1 MPSNA
6 GRKFIDLIRQSTAK
20 WANWDPPIPVQVGA
34 YGRLNTETGELDIEG
49 NIYDPEF
56 QVMLDVVDGRL
67 KLADYP
73 AQIGAVEEDFIVC
86 TMGVRQNDLR
96 LDGEINIA
104 GLSQASI
111 KGEWQFQRGRRG
123 ALLIMHHPRQE
134 YVPRG
139 RVLET
144 LYKVPELK
152 DMHIV
157 VSTFKCPAFTMYLSD
172 KSGEKISLALTPSE
186 NPNEPQQWWSDTN
199 ASMLRKG
206 QHKDYMFTPLYGLKR
221 KLPLIRRLMRDSPIP
236 DPEGDDF
243 WVDVHVP
250 WDPLDEDGDEDSSYE
265 GEEEDGWVEAPE
277 RVEGNH
283 SESDSS

>member
-1 MPSNA
+1 MGHA

-20 WANWDPPIPVQVGA
+20 WANWDPPIPIQVGA

-56 QVMLDVVDGRL
+56 QVLLDKVDGAV
-67 KLADYP
+67 KLADFP
-73 AQIGAVEEDFIVC
+73 AQIGAVEGDFIVC
-86 TMGVRQNDLR
+86 TMGVRQNDLKI
-96 LDGEINIA
+96 DAEINVA

-111 KGEWQFQRGRRG
+111 KGEWHFQRGKRG
-123 ALLIMHHPRQE
+123 ALLIMHNPRQE
-134 YVPRG
+134 YIPRG

-144 LYKVPELK
+144 MYKVPDLK

-157 VSTFKCPAFTMYLSD
+157 TSVFKCPAYIIYLSD

-186 NPNEPQQWWSDTN
+186 NETEPQQWWSDTN
-199 ASMLRKG
+199 ISLMRKG
-206 QHKDYMFTPLYGLKR
+206 QHRDYIFTPLYGLKR
-221 KLPLIRRLMRDSPIP
+221 KLPLIRRLLRDSPVP

-250 WDPLDEDGDEDSSYE
+250 WDPLDEDG
-265 GEEEDGWVEAPE
+265 EEDYSLGD
-277 RVEGNH
+277 
-283 SESDSS
+283 SDSDDGWAADPETQEEAVETDST